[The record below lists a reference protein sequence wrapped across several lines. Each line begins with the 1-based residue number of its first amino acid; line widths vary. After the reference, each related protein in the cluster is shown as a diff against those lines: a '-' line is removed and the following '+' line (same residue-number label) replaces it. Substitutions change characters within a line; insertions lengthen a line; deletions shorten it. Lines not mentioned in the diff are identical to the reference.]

1 MFASKH
7 LVAESLHG
15 PEPCPRS
22 ADSRSTTFI
31 KGLAA
36 RELALET
43 AGFLVSRESGA
54 RAIRSPR
61 PCLCLVRLVAEIFD
75 ICFFVCRYA
84 GSPCPADC
92 SSVAHRDDK
101 ILGVL
106 PDGSRL
112 KYELLP
118 YRVISLAIAAYG
130 LHRLIGCSSAVSK
143 DGLIRDHVD
152 STEAG
157 AGPVRLRVVCLD
169 TPPVNLPGGLCMAGD
184 FSPTI
189 CYGT

>member
-75 ICFFVCRYA
+75 ICFVVCRYA
-84 GSPCPADC
+84 GSPCPRIARA
-92 SSVAHRDDK
+92 SRIATIKS
-101 ILGVL
+101 LGVL
-106 PDGSRL
+106 PDDSRTEF
-112 KYELLP
+112 KELLP
-118 YRVISLAIAAYG
+118 YRLITPSRSRAPSAKFQPQVVALSYN
-130 LHRLIGCSSAVSK
+130 LHRP
-143 DGLIRDHVD
+143 GLLYV
-152 STEAG
+152 EG
-157 AGPVRLRVVCLD
+157 
-169 TPPVNLPGGLCMAGD
+169 
-184 FSPTI
+184 
-189 CYGT
+189 

>member
-1 MFASKH
+1 MVCSTWDSAPVTAAYSAHSASTKMVQCLWIRVNETGFILLKPDSTMGIGLYVWYFYTYPARVPLPPGVPLFASKH

-75 ICFFVCRYA
+75 ICFVVCRYA
-84 GSPCPADC
+84 GSPCPRIARA
-92 SSVAHRDDK
+92 SRIATIKSWEFFPTVRD
-101 ILGVL
+101 LSMNFY
-106 PDGSRL
+106 P
-112 KYELLP
+112 
-118 YRVISLAIAAYG
+118 
-130 LHRLIGCSSAVSK
+130 
-143 DGLIRDHVD
+143 
-152 STEAG
+152 TE
-157 AGPVRLRVVCLD
+157 
-169 TPPVNLPGGLCMAGD
+169 
-184 FSPTI
+184 
-189 CYGT
+189 

>member
-1 MFASKH
+1 MQNHPISTKTVQCLWIRVNETGFILLKPDSTMGIGIYVWYFHTYPARVPLPPGVPLFASKH

-75 ICFFVCRYA
+75 ICFVVCRYA
-84 GSPCPADC
+84 GSPCPRIAR
-92 SSVAHRDDK
+92 A
-101 ILGVL
+101 
-106 PDGSRL
+106 SRIATIKSWEFFPAIRERSL
-112 KYELLP
+112 KNFY
-118 YRVISLAIAAYG
+118 
-130 LHRLIGCSSAVSK
+130 
-143 DGLIRDHVD
+143 
-152 STEAG
+152 
-157 AGPVRLRVVCLD
+157 
-169 TPPVNLPGGLCMAGD
+169 
-184 FSPTI
+184 PTA
-189 CYGT
+189 

>member
-1 MFASKH
+1 MSGIFHTYPARVPLPPGVPLSASKH
-7 LVAESLHG
+7 LVAESLYG

-75 ICFFVCRYA
+75 ICFVVCRYA
-84 GSPCPADC
+84 GSPCPRIAR
-92 SSVAHRDDK
+92 A
-101 ILGVL
+101 
-106 PDGSRL
+106 SR
-112 KYELLP
+112 
-118 YRVISLAIAAYG
+118 IAT
-130 LHRLIGCSSAVSK
+130 IKSW
-143 DGLIRDHVD
+143 
-152 STEAG
+152 E
-157 AGPVRLRVVCLD
+157 
-169 TPPVNLPGGLCMAGD
+169 
-184 FSPTI
+184 FFPTI
-189 CYGT
+189 RERSIKRFFYPTA

>member
-1 MFASKH
+1 MACVRRTGRSRLSRSAGATMPPQ
-7 LVAESLHG
+7 LVLEHPCNALPGYPPGTRQARCAGLTRSQAQQKAQVVETRSGVETESALACAEG
-15 PEPCPRS
+15 APVPRDFS

-75 ICFFVCRYA
+75 ICFVVCRYA
-84 GSPCPADC
+84 GFPCPADC

-118 YRVISLAIAAYG
+118 YRVISL
-130 LHRLIGCSSAVSK
+130 
-143 DGLIRDHVD
+143 
-152 STEAG
+152 
-157 AGPVRLRVVCLD
+157 
-169 TPPVNLPGGLCMAGD
+169 
-184 FSPTI
+184 
-189 CYGT
+189 